1 MIEYAKRFEANPHT
15 LFSHYGS
22 TNNFSLEFSTYMM
35 HYAHDSL
42 LDTFSASHDEF
53 VALPTNSGSTG
64 AI

>member
-1 MIEYAKRFEANPHT
+1 MQRDSKLILIRCLATTGVPKFLYI
-15 LFSHYGS
+15 
-22 TNNFSLEFSTYMM
+22 EFSTYMM

-42 LDTFSASHDEF
+42 LNSFHASHDDF